1 MKKKEIII
9 IVLIITL
16 TLGMAFSS
24 TIVDFFK
31 HDEKIELEEK
41 EEKYITI
48 SFNGELLKEF
58 DVKARKGVTFA
69 YIYQFLSNYIN
80 SYSIVDIDFK
90 KVFNES
96 ETIIIDTLDKKE
108 EIVEEDF
115 TNKLNINAALE
126 KELTKLYGIGDK
138 RAKRIVE
145 YRENKKIESFE
156 ELQKLIEVSD
166 YVIEQIKKEAFL

>member
-1 MKKKEIII
+1 MKKKEILI

-48 SFNGELLKEF
+48 SFKGELLKEF

-69 YIYQFLSNYIN
+69 YIYQFLRNYIN

-108 EIVEEDF
+108 EIVEEDL

-138 RAKRIVE
+138 RAKRIIE